1 MPQTQAGRK
10 YVSGKIKKLKKEGK
24 GTKQAV
30 AIALSMARRK
40 GHKVA
45 KTPKGQ
51 YIKKVLN

>member
-1 MPQTQAGRK
+1 MPKTVAGRK

-24 GTKQAV
+24 KQSQAV

-45 KTPKGQ
+45 KMPTGK
-51 YIKKVLN
+51 YIKKVLS